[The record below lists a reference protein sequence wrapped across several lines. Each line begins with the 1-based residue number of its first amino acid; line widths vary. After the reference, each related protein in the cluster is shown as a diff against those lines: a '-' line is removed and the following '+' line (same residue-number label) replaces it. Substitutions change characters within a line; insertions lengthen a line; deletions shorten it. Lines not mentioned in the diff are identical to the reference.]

1 MAKWEELPIT
11 DRAQYMRLAVQNG
24 YRDIRTI
31 REAYNIYAEGG
42 TKGGP
47 EDEYEDWLRKEAK
60 LNSKIWGVSY
70 KEALEH
76 MENDRSYD
84 YRKFY
89 ELQKANPNNLEYQRD
104 LEGNAHYND
113 VGKSV
118 YHPTASIYSYYSD
131 RKDPKWN
138 PTGAKFGEWV
148 DNNHEYRL
156 SDDMLKAGANP
167 YETFDYMGNE
177 EDKGVALRNE
187 SGRMFRDYR
196 DQEETYLD
204 RTLPTVTVR
213 PNSYENG
220 GFINLYSTGHRYTE
234 SSECAY
240 FSNHTLNDHGY
251 MMSGNAW
258 TPRGGDIIFNGF
270 DELEKPDTYDE
281 ASYDKYALDAADN
294 VFNHFNTRKTLDPNK
309 VYTVNMYHASSKKK
323 ERAFNEGDSVYGTH
337 TGYLNYEPNT
347 DTWYVTHNIDGVI
360 HKDRFGDLQ
369 RKGNTNRVTAIF
381 EPRKNT
387 ILNRTLTWLGFAN
400 GGILNT
406 LASP

>member
-47 EDEYEDWLRKEAK
+47 EDEYEDWLRNEAK

-76 MENDRSYD
+76 MKNDRSYD

-89 ELQKANPNNLEYQRD
+89 ELQKANPNNPKYQRD
-104 LEGNAHYND
+104 LEGNAHYTD

-118 YHPTASIYSYYSD
+118 YHPTASIYSYYSGK
-131 RKDPKWN
+131 KDPKWN
-138 PTGAKFGEWV
+138 PTGAKFGEWI

-167 YETFDYMGNE
+167 YETFDYMENE

-196 DQEETYLD
+196 DQAETYLD
-204 RTLPTVTVR
+204 RT
-213 PNSYENG
+213 
-220 GFINLYSTGHRYTE
+220 
-234 SSECAY
+234 
-240 FSNHTLNDHGY
+240 
-251 MMSGNAW
+251 
-258 TPRGGDIIFNGF
+258 
-270 DELEKPDTYDE
+270 
-281 ASYDKYALDAADN
+281 
-294 VFNHFNTRKTLDPNK
+294 
-309 VYTVNMYHASSKKK
+309 
-323 ERAFNEGDSVYGTH
+323 
-337 TGYLNYEPNT
+337 
-347 DTWYVTHNIDGVI
+347 
-360 HKDRFGDLQ
+360 
-369 RKGNTNRVTAIF
+369 
-381 EPRKNT
+381 
-387 ILNRTLTWLGFAN
+387 
-400 GGILNT
+400 
-406 LASP
+406 